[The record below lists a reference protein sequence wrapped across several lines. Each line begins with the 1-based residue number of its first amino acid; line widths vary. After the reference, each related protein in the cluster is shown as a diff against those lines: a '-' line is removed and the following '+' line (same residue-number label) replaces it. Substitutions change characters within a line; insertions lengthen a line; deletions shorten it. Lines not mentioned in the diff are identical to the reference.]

1 MGRAK
6 VLSHPLRVWWSGV
19 LLLLLL
25 LLLLLVETSCMG
37 GGTGASAGGSAMT
50 RGLST
55 VIHRD
60 VQLASAAKCGICGDI
75 VLVVDSGMGAGA
87 GGDMVCGYVVPVFH
101 RDVHDLSTAGMGDIT
116 DRFAWELSN
125 KSTGRG
131 WLWTLGTSWMVL
143 FELAM
148 NELTGT
154 TTSRLDNQSTSN
166 ILTRDIPPSIK
177 QQL

>member
-6 VLSHPLRVWWSGV
+6 VLSHPLRACRSSVV

-25 LLLLLVETSCMG
+25 LSMGG
-37 GGTGASAGGSAMT
+37 GGTGASCAGGSART

-60 VQLASAAKCGICGDI
+60 VQLASAAKCGIWGD
-75 VLVVDSGMGAGA
+75 VVVGVRTALDSGMGAGGA
-87 GGDMVCGYVVPVFH
+87 GGDMVCGYDDTPEFH
-101 RDVHDLSTAGMGDIT
+101 RDVHDLSTAGMEDVT

-131 WLWTLGTSWMVL
+131 WFWTLGTS
-143 FELAM
+143 
-148 NELTGT
+148 
-154 TTSRLDNQSTSN
+154 
-166 ILTRDIPPSIK
+166 
-177 QQL
+177 